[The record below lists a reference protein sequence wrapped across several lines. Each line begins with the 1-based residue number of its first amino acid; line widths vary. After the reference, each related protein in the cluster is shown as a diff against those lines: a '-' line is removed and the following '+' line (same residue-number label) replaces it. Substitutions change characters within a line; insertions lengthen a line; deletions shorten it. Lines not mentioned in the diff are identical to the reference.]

1 MNDERIICLLEDRSE
16 EALEVLQTQYGSKA
30 LAVAMNILGN
40 RQDAE
45 EAVSEGMHILWN
57 KIPPQRPQHLWAYF
71 SRIVRN
77 TACSMLDRRNA
88 KCRKAEAEICLDELE
103 GCLSSGQDPAHM
115 LDARHITST
124 INAYL
129 DTLDSQN
136 RIIFLRRY
144 FYFDSCNQIARHMG
158 MTRGAVN
165 TRLHRLREDLR
176 KTLEK
181 EEIYL

>member
-1 MNDERIICLLEDRSE
+1 ME
-16 EALEVLQTQYGSKA
+16 EKEIVRLFEEYADDVYRLALSYLH
-30 LAVAMNILGN
+30 N